1 MLTCEL
7 LSTAA
12 VVDMGNM
19 ALLLDGLPLPLG
31 RPLSDGLGK
40 EGHEFPSGPPLIE
53 TERRQIAGIGENS
66 CCSRWG
72 ARRMEIEYIFM
83 MNVVKAQVER
93 AVWPGVVCW

>member
-72 ARRMEIEYIFM
+72 RQKNGNRVYLHDEC
-83 MNVVKAQVER
+83 
-93 AVWPGVVCW
+93 G